1 MAVYHTPVMLDE
13 SLHALNIKT
22 NGIYADLTFGGGGHS
37 SSILKSLKEGRLIS
51 FDQDLEALANIPDDK
66 RITPVHGNFRYLS
79 NYFRY
84 LGVEEVDGIIAD
96 LGVSMHQFDAPE
108 RGFTY
113 RNDAVL
119 DMRMNNSSDITA
131 ANVLNSYSV
140 EQLSGIFIKYA
151 DIHFARRL
159 AVSILKYRESMPFK
173 TTGQL
178 SECVSPFCRPNEK
191 NKILSRVFQA
201 IRIEVNN
208 EFDAL
213 AEMLPQATEYL
224 KKGGRLVILTY
235 HSAED
240 RIVKNFI
247 KTGNVEGK
255 EEKDIRGQ
263 KADLM
268 LKSLN
273 TKPLI
278 ASSGELG
285 KNPAARSAK
294 LRVAEKI

>member
-1 MAVYHTPVMLDE
+1 M
-13 SLHALNIKT
+13 
-22 NGIYADLTFGGGGHS
+22 
-37 SSILKSLKEGRLIS
+37 
-51 FDQDLEALANIPDDK
+51 
-66 RITPVHGNFRYLS
+66 
-79 NYFRY
+79 
-84 LGVEEVDGIIAD
+84 
-96 LGVSMHQFDAPE
+96 
-108 RGFTY
+108 
-113 RNDAVL
+113 
-119 DMRMNNSSDITA
+119 
-131 ANVLNSYSV
+131 
-140 EQLSGIFIKYA
+140 
-151 DIHFARRL
+151 
-159 AVSILKYRESMPFK
+159 
-173 TTGQL
+173 
-178 SECVSPFCRPNEK
+178 
-191 NKILSRVFQA
+191 
-201 IRIEVNN
+201 
-208 EFDAL
+208 
-213 AEMLPQATEYL
+213 
-224 KKGGRLVILTY
+224 ILTY